1 MPKTSAIERNKKRI
15 ALSAKFGAKRAE
27 LKAILANPATTDEE
41 FYAAQKKLQKLPK
54 NSAAERVR
62 NRCSMSGRPR
72 AFIGRFGVAG
82 DVSGSAPYGSSVTI
96 KATTLVRGDDSGAKQ
111 ATLGY
116 EYYLSKRS
124 TVYAYYTQ
132 TNNDKNANYTFGGNA
147 FAATKKGAKL
157 SGVMLGVIHLF

>member
-54 NSAAERVR
+54 NSAVERVR

-72 AFIGRFGVAG
+72 AYIGRFGVSRITFRELALAG
-82 DVSGSAPYGSSVTI
+82 KIPGVTKSSW
-96 KATTLVRGDDSGAKQ
+96 
-111 ATLGY
+111 
-116 EYYLSKRS
+116 
-124 TVYAYYTQ
+124 
-132 TNNDKNANYTFGGNA
+132 
-147 FAATKKGAKL
+147 
-157 SGVMLGVIHLF
+157 